1 MATQTNF
8 NTVPAHGVAVMIHR
22 DHVGFVIGPK
32 YKAVNNVARQT
43 KTRIQVNDDNKMAAF
58 VKFVIGGRS
67 VEDIQKAHQMLL
79 EIASRAEAA
88 TPRVGMNPPNNMF
101 RPFPMG
107 AIEHRVHVAPEDV
120 GMVLGAKGS
129 TLRKMASDTWTWIK
143 FLKGTDQVPPT
154 FSIRGFL
161 QSDVGEAT
169 KRVLGIAQ
177 ESFNRRSGGPRHHRA
192 PVTMME
198 AAGTF
203 TLAPVPQSKRVS
215 FKVKEPVSPKYTPH
229 SPTYPPPH
237 SPTYPPPHSP
247 ADGPHTPRT
256 PPSA

>member
-1 MATQTNF
+1 MATQTQTNF
-8 NTVPAHGVAVMIHR
+8 NTVPGHGAMVMVHR

-32 YKAVNNVARQT
+32 YKAVNNVGRQT
-43 KTRIQVNDDNKMAAF
+43 KTRIQVNDDNKSDTF

-67 VEDIQKAHQMLL
+67 VDDVGAAHKMLL

-88 TPRVGMNPPNNMF
+88 TPRVGGNPPNNMF
-101 RPFPMG
+101 HPFPMG
-107 AIEHRVHVAPEDV
+107 AIEHRVHVASEDV
-120 GMVLGAKGS
+120 GMVLGGKGS
-129 TLRKMASDTWTWIK
+129 TLRKTASETWTWIK
-143 FLKGTDQVPPT
+143 FLKGTDTVPPT

-169 KRVLGIAQ
+169 KRILGIAQ

-192 PVTMME
+192 PVTMMD
-198 AAGTF
+198 AAGGF

-215 FKVKEPVSPKYTPH
+215 FKVKEPTTPTKGSFSPKYTPY
-229 SPTYPPPH
+229 SPN
-237 SPTYPPPHSP
+237 
-247 ADGPHTPRT
+247 DGAHTPRT